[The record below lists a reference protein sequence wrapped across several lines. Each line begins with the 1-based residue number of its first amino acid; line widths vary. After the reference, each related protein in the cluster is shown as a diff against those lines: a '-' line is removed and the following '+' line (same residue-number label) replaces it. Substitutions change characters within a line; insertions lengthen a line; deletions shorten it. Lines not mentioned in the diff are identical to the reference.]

1 MPDDNLFPLIGA
13 LAEQTDNPEDP
24 GKDGDA
30 TGASDEE
37 RVVEEIESLCVN
49 CEEQGTTRLLLTS
62 IPYFHEVIV
71 MSFRCEH
78 CGFSNNEIQSAGVI
92 RPEGA
97 VYTAR
102 ILSRQDLNRQI
113 VKSDTCT
120 VAIPEYELT
129 IPASKGQL
137 TTVEGI
143 IGDVI
148 RDLSYDQP
156 LRRIQDEDTFTKIQA
171 LVDKLK
177 AIGPLE
183 SGAPMPPFTL
193 KLDDPAGN
201 SFIEFVDSMADPK
214 WNLRTYRRTKEHNV
228 ALGLVA
234 ADDSV
239 VDKKESPTED
249 APTDDNANEEIYVF
263 PGICSSC
270 GHPLDTMMKK
280 VVIPYF
286 KDILIMSTNCDHCG
300 YRDNEVKSGSAIS
313 EKGKR
318 ITLRV
323 EDREDLSRDILK
335 SEACGLTIPEIDLVL
350 QAGTLGGRFT
360 TLEGILEQVFEEL
373 SEKVFAAGDSVG
385 SADPD
390 GPDLQGRNKFEVFLE
405 SLKAVK
411 SAERPFTI
419 ILDDPLANSYVQ
431 NLYAP
436 DPDPNMEIES
446 YERTW
451 EQNEELGLND
461 MKVEGYEQEDK
472 DTTGS

>member
-1 MPDDNLFPLIGA
+1 MPDDNLFPVIGA
-13 LAEQTDNPEDP
+13 LAEQTDNTEDS
-24 GKDGDA
+24 GKDGDS
-30 TGASDEE
+30 TGVSDEE
-37 RVVEEIESLCVN
+37 RVVQEIESLCVN

-113 VKSDTCT
+113 VKSETCT

-177 AIGPLE
+177 AIVPDEDGNIKPKGAVDTE
-183 SGAPMPPFTL
+183 APMPPFTL

-214 WNLRTYRRTKEHNV
+214 WNLRTYRRTKEQNV

-239 VDKKESPTED
+239 VDEKEKPTED
-249 APTDDNANEEIYVF
+249 APTDDDANEEIYVF

-335 SEACGLTIPEIDLVL
+335 SETCGLTIPEIDLVL

-405 SLKAVK
+405 GLKAVREK
-411 SAERPFTI
+411 SSS
-419 ILDDPLANSYVQ
+419 L
-431 NLYAP
+431 
-436 DPDPNMEIES
+436 
-446 YERTW
+446 W
-451 EQNEELGLND
+451 ETFSPEVL
-461 MKVEGYEQEDK
+461 
-472 DTTGS
+472 SFR